1 MNLNTE
7 ASWKKNTGNPF
18 ATQNNFIKSA
28 VNDGKNIFHQLTSSE
43 VGKFSAEYSLEK
55 GDKFTPSIDEKTM
68 DVYFF
73 CVTSSE
79 TLTAT
84 VTDGSIM
91 ENQNGTQTSTTT
103 KTFSSTNQNYI
114 CHLGNVTPGSKIT
127 ITASD
132 NQAISSCYAYAFD
145 NDDW

>member
-1 MNLNTE
+1 
-7 ASWKKNTGNPF
+7 
-18 ATQNNFIKSA
+18 
-28 VNDGKNIFHQLTSSE
+28 
-43 VGKFSAEYSLEK
+43 
-55 GDKFTPSIDEKTM
+55 M

-145 NDDW
+145 NDAWSYDYELLNANPYTVSEYSDTKSYRYSNFSRTGYYVYFYSITTKVGAYM

>member
-1 MNLNTE
+1 
-7 ASWKKNTGNPF
+7 
-18 ATQNNFIKSA
+18 
-28 VNDGKNIFHQLTSSE
+28 
-43 VGKFSAEYSLEK
+43 
-55 GDKFTPSIDEKTM
+55 
-68 DVYFF
+68 
-73 CVTSSE
+73 
-79 TLTAT
+79 
-84 VTDGSIM
+84 M

-145 NDDW
+145 NDAWSYDYKLLNANPYTVSEYSDTKITGKVTAEEHKRTNSIARSREV